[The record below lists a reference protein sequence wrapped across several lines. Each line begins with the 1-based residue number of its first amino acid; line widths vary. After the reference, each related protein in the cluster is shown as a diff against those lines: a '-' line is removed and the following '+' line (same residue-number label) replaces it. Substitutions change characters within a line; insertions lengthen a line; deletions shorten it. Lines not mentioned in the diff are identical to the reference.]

1 MNFCEQSGKQCHQ
14 TKAGAGAQKGHLA
27 RSGGRGD
34 RRKVAVYLCAHCRC
48 WHVGHQGARQM
59 APERVR
65 R

>member
-1 MNFCEQSGKQCHQ
+1 MKFCEQSGKQCHE

-27 RSGGRGD
+27 GHRGD
-34 RRKVAVYLCAHCRC
+34 RNRRKVGVYRCGHCGC

-59 APERVR
+59 APGRVR